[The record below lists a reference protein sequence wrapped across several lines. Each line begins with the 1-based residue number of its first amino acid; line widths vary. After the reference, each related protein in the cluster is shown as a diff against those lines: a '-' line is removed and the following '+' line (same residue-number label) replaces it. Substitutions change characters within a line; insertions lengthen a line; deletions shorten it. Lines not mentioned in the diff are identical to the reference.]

1 MRVVEDEVR
10 DADGA
15 RPSLEV
21 TVGVLV
27 FVPRGIE
34 SHRRVLP
41 GSLWL
46 LQHGEWMEGA
56 TVEEKLLGRVRDRPG
71 GAC

>member
-46 LQHGEWMEGA
+46 LRHGE
-56 TVEEKLLGRVRDRPG
+56 
-71 GAC
+71 